1 MSLVIGENFRITNN
15 FPENEER
22 NVLKKAKMEDGRAR
36 TTQQGQNRTVLGTI
50 TNNAA
55 VRIQP
60 PRAAKQVSEMN
71 YI

>member
-1 MSLVIGENFRITNN
+1 MSLAIGENFRITNN

-22 NVLKKAKMEDGRAR
+22 SVLKKAKMEDGRAR
-36 TTQQGQNRTVLGTI
+36 TTQGQNRTALGTI

>member
-1 MSLVIGENFRITNN
+1 MSLAIGENFRITNN

-50 TNNAA
+50 TNNVA

>member
-1 MSLVIGENFRITNN
+1 MSLAIGENFRITNN

-36 TTQQGQNRTVLGTI
+36 TTQQGRTALGTI